1 MVVFPNHIRQF
12 ISAIRPL
19 ALPVWD
25 KNLYGSD
32 SDEYAMALYDQ
43 LLFCVKAGKAV
54 QAADS
59 IQSLMSVVEK
69 NIYSRFRNEK
79 YDLRLKKLYEKIQ
92 KM

>member
-1 MVVFPNHIRQF
+1 MRRLKTFSKKLLIYIKIYMV
-12 ISAIRPL
+12 L
-19 ALPVWD
+19 T
-25 KNLYGSD
+25 
-32 SDEYAMALYDQ
+32 AMNMPWRFMTSF
-43 LLFCVKAGKAV
+43 LFCVKAGKAV